1 MLDET
6 TTLFAC
12 NVTETFSSQPLLV
25 RKAQKFAP
33 VFKLALFPRLWS
45 AVCICMA
52 TTPGDTSEVQR
63 ARGMHASQLLIKL
76 VGSRTSDAYANCEQV
91 APSHPHTLDY
101 THLSGC
107 CFSTNPRNWSLSK
120 NSLGRFKT
128 VSWFFTRYLRT
139 CFSEGFLL
147 LEIFDVSD
155 NDLLQFV
162 QCYQQPV
169 YVFLNIK

>member
-6 TTLFAC
+6 TTLFAG

-25 RKAQKFAP
+25 RKAEKFTP

-128 VSWFFTRYLRT
+128 VSWFFYTLLTYVLFGRVST
-139 CFSEGFLL
+139 SWDIWCFGQWPSSVCTELSTASIRLL
-147 LEIFDVSD
+147 K
-155 NDLLQFV
+155 
-162 QCYQQPV
+162 Y
-169 YVFLNIK
+169 